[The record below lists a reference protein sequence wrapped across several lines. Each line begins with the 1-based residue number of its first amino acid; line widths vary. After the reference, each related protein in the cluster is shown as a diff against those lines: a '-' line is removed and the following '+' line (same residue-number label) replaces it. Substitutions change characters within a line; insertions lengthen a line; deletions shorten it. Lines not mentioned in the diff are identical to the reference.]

1 MYDAKIQRAKRN
13 SEFRFD
19 FRFLSSLGCDISN
32 IAHSSQCVVPKTAAR
47 CNYFSHM
54 LKQVSTY
61 DTSYFHV
68 FDFRI
73 LLFKFIYLFSKHCQ
87 NGSIIVGDILRYSVQ
102 SQKHPQDVISIGS
115 LKAFIIIMVSYQTQ
129 FSTTY
134 IINMKQRCASAWTW
148 IVPIYKYRREQAWFP
163 HVLQL

>member
-47 CNYFSHM
+47 CNYFRKLLSHM

-87 NGSIIVGDILRYSVQ
+87 NGSIVGDILRYSV
-102 SQKHPQDVISIGS
+102 
-115 LKAFIIIMVSYQTQ
+115 
-129 FSTTY
+129 
-134 IINMKQRCASAWTW
+134 
-148 IVPIYKYRREQAWFP
+148 
-163 HVLQL
+163 